1 MAASLML
8 SPGTPVA
15 PSASQPT
22 AARLA
27 LSDGGRH
34 EDWDVTDGLLSRLP
48 SDGVAH
54 GWFT

>member
-27 LSDGGRH
+27 LSDGGPH